1 MRQPVLTERL
11 WVIRVSWPSFNDLVY
26 LCVGDVRLLLEDSN
40 DHVEVGLRGHY
51 GDVFGHNTQIS
62 DSEDQRFSGINN
74 RWTDIF

>member
-1 MRQPVLTERL
+1 
-11 WVIRVSWPSFNDLVY
+11 
-26 LCVGDVRLLLEDSN
+26 VRLLLEDSN